1 MRLAATPKNANY
13 IGEDEESGIR
23 IGSAEVA
30 VLVLKRKFNLE
41 SGAIAALFALAALLF
56 FFHLGSY
63 GLWEPDEGRYAEI
76 PREMLASGD
85 FILPH
90 LNYVAYVEKP
100 PLLYW
105 LTAVSLHLFG
115 QNELGAR
122 MVPAL
127 SAMLGVLATYLFGLR
142 AFDRPRAILAGAIL
156 ATSPL
161 YAGLAQVL
169 TTDMLLAMLMS
180 VAFFSFFLAWRDG
193 GRWRWAFYGAMGLG
207 VLTKGPIGLV
217 LPIVAATI
225 FLWWQGDLRA
235 GVKKLR
241 PVSGLLLTVAI
252 AAPWFAAVAIRM
264 PDFVWFYFVGEHFR
278 RFFQATYSHGEP
290 IYFYIPVLLAGLF
303 PWSLAGLLA
312 GSRGSSDPA
321 RSFCLI
327 TASVALAFFS
337 LASSKLIPYILPA
350 VPPIALLIADAIIS
364 LSPAD
369 EMPSKA
375 HADGVRRLSFVG
387 LFASVVGAGTLAVV
401 LFGRGIGGQYLTLGR
416 PALIA
421 IGTILVAGGALT
433 AALLSR
439 RRLEAGLLSLILTS
453 AAALFAAS
461 YARIALE
468 PMRSYAELSRSVA
481 IQAPD
486 AALIC
491 YHRYIQALPFYTRRR
506 VILVGSRSE
515 LGFGATHS
523 TDVGDYFFASDA
535 DLVRL
540 WSRPIKS
547 VLLIDQP
554 DLDRLK
560 PVLGDIRVI
569 ASEHKKRAVVKADS
583 EVGNPPVGASSPT
596 P

>member
-1 MRLAATPKNANY
+1 
-13 IGEDEESGIR
+13 
-23 IGSAEVA
+23 
-30 VLVLKRKFNLE
+30 LVLKRKFNLE
-41 SGAIAALFALAALLF
+41 TGATAALLALAALLF
-56 FFHLGSY
+56 FFHLGCY

-105 LTAVSLHLFG
+105 LTALSFHLFG

-127 SAMLGVLATYLFGLR
+127 SALFGVLATYLFALR
-142 AFDRPRAILAGAIL
+142 VFDRRRAILAGAIL

-161 YAGLAQVL
+161 YAALAQVL
-169 TTDMLLAMLMS
+169 TTDMLLATLMTI
-180 VAFFSFFLAWRDG
+180 AFFSFFLAWRDG

-207 VLTKGPIGLV
+207 VLTKGPIGVV
-217 LPIVAATI
+217 LPIIAALV
-225 FLWWQGDLRA
+225 FLWWQGQLRT

-252 AAPWFAAVAIRM
+252 AAPWFVAVAIRM

-303 PWSLAGLLA
+303 PWSLAGLLS
-312 GSRGSSDPA
+312 GSRGSSNPA

-327 TASVALAFFS
+327 TASVALIFFS
-337 LASSKLIPYILPA
+337 VASSKLIPYILPA
-350 VPPIALLIADAIIS
+350 IPPIALLIADAILS
-364 LSPAD
+364 LSPAG
-369 EMPSKA
+369 EIPPKA
-375 HADGVRRLSFVG
+375 HADGIRRLRFVG

-401 LFGRGIGGQYLTLGR
+401 LFGCGIGGPYLTLGR

-421 IGTILVAGGALT
+421 IGTILVAGGVLT
-433 AALLSR
+433 AGLFSR
-439 RRLEAGLLSLILTS
+439 RRLETAVLSLTLTS
-453 AAALFAAS
+453 AAALLAGS
-461 YARIALE
+461 YGRLAVE
-468 PMRSYAELSRSVA
+468 PMRSYAQLSRSVA
-481 IQAPD
+481 IQAPG
-486 AALIC
+486 AVLIC
-491 YHRYIQALPFYTRRR
+491 YHRYIQALPFYTGRR

-515 LGFGATHS
+515 LGFGAAHS
-523 TDVGDYFFASDA
+523 ADAGDYFFASDA

-540 WSRPIKS
+540 WNRPIKS

-554 DLDRLK
+554 DLDRLR
-560 PVLGDIRVI
+560 PALGNIRVI

-583 EVGNPPVGASSPT
+583 EVGNPPVGASPPT
-596 P
+596 PQNVF

>member
-1 MRLAATPKNANY
+1 ML
-13 IGEDEESGIR
+13 
-23 IGSAEVA
+23 
-30 VLVLKRKFNLE
+30 LKRKFNLE
-41 SGAIAALFALAALLF
+41 SGAFAALFALAAILF

-105 LTAVSLHLFG
+105 MTAVSLHLFG
-115 QNELGAR
+115 ENELGAR

-142 AFDRPRAILAGAIL
+142 AFDRRRALLAGAIL
-156 ATSPL
+156 VTSPL
-161 YAGLAQVL
+161 YAALAQVL
-169 TTDMLLAMLMS
+169 TTDMLLATLMS
-180 VAFFSFFLAWRDG
+180 IAFFSFFLAWRDG

-207 VLTKGPIGLV
+207 VLTKGPIGVV
-217 LPIVAATI
+217 LPILAATV
-225 FLWWQGDLRA
+225 FLWWEGELRA

-241 PVSGLLLTVAI
+241 PASGLMLTVAI
-252 AAPWFAAVAIRM
+252 AAPWFVAVAIRM
-264 PDFVWFYFVGEHFR
+264 PDFVWFYLVGEHFR

-290 IYFYIPVLLAGLF
+290 IYFYLPVLLAGLF
-303 PWSLAGLLA
+303 PWSLAGLL
-312 GSRGSSDPA
+312 SIRRGSSDPA

-327 TASVALAFFS
+327 AASVALVFFS

-350 VPPIALLIADAIIS
+350 LPPIALLIADAIIS
-364 LSPAD
+364 RSLAD
-369 EMPSKA
+369 GTSSRA
-375 HADGVRRLSFVG
+375 QADGVRRLCFVG
-387 LFASVVGAGTLAVV
+387 LVTSAIGAGALVVV
-401 LFGRGIGGQYLTLGR
+401 LFGRGIGGQYVTLGR
-416 PALIA
+416 SALIA
-421 IGTILVAGGALT
+421 VGTILVTGGLLT
-433 AALLSR
+433 AALFGR

-453 AAALFAAS
+453 AAALFAAG

-468 PMRSYAELSRSVA
+468 PMRSYAQLSRSVA

-515 LGFGATHS
+515 LGFGAAHS
-523 TDVGDYFFASDA
+523 ADAGDYFFASDA

-540 WSRPIKS
+540 WKRPIKS

-560 PVLGDIRVI
+560 PMLGDFRVI

-583 EVGNPPVGASSPT
+583 DVGNPPVGASSPT